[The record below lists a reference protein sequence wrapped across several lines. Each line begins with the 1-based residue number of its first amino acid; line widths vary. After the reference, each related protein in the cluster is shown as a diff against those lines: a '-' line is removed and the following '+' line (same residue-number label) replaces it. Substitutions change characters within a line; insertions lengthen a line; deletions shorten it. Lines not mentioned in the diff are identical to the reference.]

1 MRASRRIFLKFILLS
16 GANKIKPYSREV
28 TYFNFKMQQTGYQTN
43 FLKAFFSL
51 SSCLN
56 NKKKKD
62 GTIYSLSLESFRT
75 RYMFRGRYL
84 DVFFVKEWVASMDG
98 VWKGLVSSLVLLRAH
113 SYSGGVTYHPL
124 SKLYSSL
131 QTYHLGY
138 LKNLKKNMYI
148 LTHTYI
154 HLATPE
160 TKTALQINSMSI
172 KILKVWPKIFKVMC
186 VNLKPLIA

>member
-1 MRASRRIFLKFILLS
+1 
-16 GANKIKPYSREV
+16 
-28 TYFNFKMQQTGYQTN
+28 
-43 FLKAFFSL
+43 
-51 SSCLN
+51 
-56 NKKKKD
+56 
-62 GTIYSLSLESFRT
+62 
-75 RYMFRGRYL
+75 
-84 DVFFVKEWVASMDG
+84 MDG

-131 QTYHLGY
+131 HTCHLGY

-148 LTHTYI
+148 PTHTYI

>member
-1 MRASRRIFLKFILLS
+1 MFVWLVLWGKKPREYRNQNLPSGGTKIKGKKLCRKQRKVFRKKKIILRASRRIFLKFILLS
-16 GANKIKPYSREV
+16 GANKIKPDSREV

-84 DVFFVKEWVASMDG
+84 DVFFVKKWVASMDG
-98 VWKGLVSSLVLLRAH
+98 V
-113 SYSGGVTYHPL
+113 
-124 SKLYSSL
+124 
-131 QTYHLGY
+131 
-138 LKNLKKNMYI
+138 
-148 LTHTYI
+148 
-154 HLATPE
+154 
-160 TKTALQINSMSI
+160 
-172 KILKVWPKIFKVMC
+172 
-186 VNLKPLIA
+186 

>member
-1 MRASRRIFLKFILLS
+1 
-16 GANKIKPYSREV
+16 
-28 TYFNFKMQQTGYQTN
+28 MQQTGYQTN

-75 RYMFRGRYL
+75 RYMFRERYL
-84 DVFFVKEWVASMDG
+84 DVFFVKKWVASMDG

-131 QTYHLGY
+131 HTYHLGYLKNLNIYIHTCHLGY

-148 LTHTYI
+148 LTLTYI
-154 HLATPE
+154 HLAAPE